1 MQESPGQSGR
11 MRAEYAPA
19 GESPWSLLLAVL
31 IFGYAGFMLVWSTH
45 PAAQMAMW
53 SLRVLAVAFALTIA
67 VALAAPRA
75 GAWLRLAVVALA
87 AALLLVS
94 GGWMLAVNGAGDLF
108 AWLLII
114 MGLFDAAEVWRC
126 VAQRRYGQRRA
137 SAAYWDAG
145 ESSGGRG

>member
-1 MQESPGQSGR
+1 MHESRGQSGR
-11 MRAEYAPA
+11 MRAGYVPA

-31 IFGYAGFMLVWSTH
+31 IFGYAGFMLAWSTH

-53 SLRVLAVAFALTIA
+53 SLRALAVAFAVTIA

-87 AALLLVS
+87 AVLLLVS
-94 GGWMLAVNGAGDLF
+94 GGWMLTVNGAGDLF

-114 MGLFDAAEVWRC
+114 MGLFDAAEVGRC
-126 VAQRRYGQRRA
+126 IAALRRLAHR
-137 SAAYWDAG
+137 
-145 ESSGGRG
+145 EEVVL

>member
-1 MQESPGQSGR
+1 MHESPGQSGR
-11 MRAEYAPA
+11 MRAGYAPA

-31 IFGYAGFMLVWSTH
+31 IFGYAGFMLAWSTH

-53 SLRVLAVAFALTIA
+53 LLRALAVAFAVTIA

-87 AALLLVS
+87 AVLLLGS
-94 GGWMLAVNGAGDLF
+94 GGWIIAANGAGDLF

-114 MGLFDAAEVWRC
+114 MGLFDAAEVGRSVASRRC
-126 VAQRRYGQRRA
+126 AARRGE
-137 SAAYWDAG
+137 AAP
-145 ESSGGRG
+145 

>member
-1 MQESPGQSGR
+1 MQESPGQSER
-11 MRAEYAPA
+11 TRAACAPA

-31 IFGYAGFMLVWSTH
+31 IFGYAGFMLAWSTH

-53 SLRVLAVAFALTIA
+53 SLRALAVAFAVTIA

-87 AALLLVS
+87 AVLLLGS
-94 GGWMLAVNGAGDLF
+94 GGWIIAVNGAGDLF

-114 MGLFDAAEVWRC
+114 MGLFDAAEVGRC
-126 VAQRRYGQRRA
+126 IAALRRPAHR
-137 SAAYWDAG
+137 
-145 ESSGGRG
+145 EEVVL